1 MKKNP
6 ILKRYPISAL
16 SGETV
21 LNGYIEYWSKDYRV
35 IMEKPYRKE
44 GRNIH
49 MMYMIPAR
57 FVTPLDKKDTIENVK
72 DVEIVDLCKKMLQK
86 LYWAAE
92 EVQLGKT

>member
-6 ILKRYPISAL
+6 TLKRYPISTL

-21 LNGYIEYWSKDYRV
+21 LNGYIEYWSKDYRAV
-35 IMEKPYRKE
+35 LEKPFHKE

-86 LYWAAE
+86 LYWDAE
-92 EVQLGKT
+92 EVQIGQT